1 MIDPDKLLKTL
12 DGGQRAAAQPD
23 DHVWLGASAGTGK
36 TQVLSARVLRL
47 MLAGVSPEAI
57 LCITFTKAGAAEMA
71 HRIHERLAM
80 WVRMADGDLRLDL
93 AALGADWAEPGIL
106 DRARS
111 LFATVIDSP
120 GGAVRVQTIHSFC
133 QTLLASFPLEAKI
146 LPGFR
151 ALEDSEA
158 SALQREVLGQLLGRK
173 NPSPSGEGLGW
184 GLSFDAVLSREIPPP
199 TPPLKGRGEEEALHA
214 AAAMLAQRLGQ
225 DAAIAFLARCASSFT
240 AANAP
245 RLAPRAADLRD
256 ALALPKDAPQDWL
269 TSQLS
274 DGMVAELDVLA
285 IRNCASGWNTQK
297 GTLHSRAV
305 PILSATSQWLDTDQ
319 TDRAHLL
326 DELWMSLATKG
337 KSDWSLRAC
346 FSNEKEL
353 GASQPSAVRLFEIIA
368 QMKATMTAMQVADHL
383 AEAWKLGSRFAEAYA
398 LAKRERGL
406 ADFDDL
412 ITLAGTLLRIGKFGE
427 WVRFKLDQ
435 RIDHILV
442 DEAQDTNLR
451 QWGIIEALAREFFAG
466 LGAKDDRVRT
476 LFAVGDPKQAI
487 FGFQG
492 TDPEAFERAKNLF
505 QLLGEQAD
513 QPVKEVD
520 LVKNYRS
527 TPAVL
532 SVVDT
537 WLAGGGAAAMGLDSD
552 EPPHIPAEF
561 NRDRAGRVELWAPLP
576 VGKALDA
583 NAADEE
589 AGEVDGDD
597 EGGAPRD
604 TSAAASDPASLRL
617 SRAIADEV
625 REWIEHGKDGCPVAP
640 GDILIL
646 VRRRK
651 DVAARIVARLQ
662 SLHVPVA
669 GVDRFSLTQSLAVQ
683 DLLAAMRFAVQP
695 LDDLNLA
702 SLLVS
707 PLFGWSQD
715 ELFGFAHGRQKRAL
729 WEQLRAREAEAPPE
743 TMAALRALLGM
754 GDFTTPF
761 RFLERILSGPL
772 DGRRKLYHRLGRE
785 ARDPIDELL
794 AQALAFERQEAP
806 SLLGFLTHIAASSAE
821 IKRQSEARGDLVR
834 VMTVHGSKG
843 LQAPIVILADATDDP
858 KSRRVSFDLSMGGWE
873 KLPVFAL
880 GKDERHGAIAEA
892 HDAKEAAER
901 EEHWRLLYVAMTRAE
916 ELLVVTGT
924 RKADE
929 LPEGNWHS
937 AVDAVM
943 ADMGAEWQDAGPRW
957 GQKRVHAVAGKARA
971 AKDKARPAAAPVVV
985 PAWAGQAAPEEAR
998 PPRPLAPSALGDD
1011 DVATV
1016 PQGAARAAAVNRG
1029 LLLHALFERL
1039 PPVAP
1044 ALRRAAAL
1052 RWLGMQAADL
1062 DAAAHGAMV
1071 DEVLVVLDD
1080 AAHAALFGPGSLAEV
1095 PLSAVVDG
1103 TVVAGIV
1110 DRLLV
1115 THDAVMVIDYKT
1127 GRQVPDRAEA
1137 VQPAYLRQM
1146 AAYRDALGVIFPGRR
1161 VTAALLY
1168 TAGPRLIA
1176 LDDALLDAHKPGLLA
1191 TKANLPGSTL
1201 EPDAPTP

>member
-12 DGGQRAAAQPD
+12 DGGQRAAAQPH

-158 SALQREVLGQLLGRK
+158 SALQREVLGRLLARADGD
-173 NPSPSGEGLGW
+173 GE
-184 GLSFDAVLSREIPPP
+184 AMRMI
-199 TPPLKGRGEEEALHA
+199 
-214 AAAMLAQRLGQ
+214 AAMLSQRLGQ
-225 DAAIAFLARCASSFT
+225 DAAIAFLAHCASSFT

-245 RLAPRAADLRD
+245 RLAPRAADLRAQLGLPQGDPLTWQAAALVGGAIAD
-256 ALALPKDAPQDWL
+256 ADIAA
-269 TSQLS
+269 
-274 DGMVAELDVLA
+274 VA
-285 IRNCASGWNTQK
+285 ASGRGWGTKTGDGRADIMDDWFRADAHGRGAMLAAVRGCFLTGTGDIRADYTKDK
-297 GTLHSRAV
+297 GGMRSCLAAAERIVA
-305 PILSATSQWLDTDQ
+305 A
-319 TDRAHLL
+319 A
-326 DELWMSLATKG
+326 DELLAT
-337 KSDWSLRAC
+337 A
-346 FSNEKEL
+346 
-353 GASQPSAVRLFEIIA
+353 
-368 QMKATMTAMQVADHL
+368 TAMAVADDL
-383 AEAWKLGSRFAEAYA
+383 AAAWDLGSRFAETYA

-412 ITLAGTLLRIGKFGE
+412 ISIAGHLLSQGDFGD

-435 RIDHILV
+435 RTDHILV
-442 DEAQDTNLR
+442 DEAQDTNAR
-451 QWGIIEALAREFFAG
+451 QWAIVASLAGEFFAG
-466 LGAKDDRVRT
+466 AGAKDDRVRT
-476 LFAVGDPKQAI
+476 MFTVGDRKQAI

-492 TDPEAFERAKNLF
+492 TEPAAFEAARLSFAKRAAEGDRPF
-505 QLLGEQAD
+505 ED
-513 QPVKEVD
+513 VD
-520 LVKNYRS
+520 LDTNYRS
-527 TPAVL
+527 SPAVL
-532 SVVDT
+532 DVVDA
-537 WLAGGGAAAMGLDSD
+537 WIAAGAPALMGLESD
-552 EPPHIPAEF
+552 EPPHTPAEF
-561 NRDRAGRVELWAPLP
+561 NRDRAGRVELWQPLP

-583 NAADEE
+583 DAE
-589 AGEVDGDD
+589 D
-597 EGGAPRD
+597 EGGVEGDEEDAAGPRD

-617 SRAIADEV
+617 SRAIADDV
-625 REWIEHGKDGCPVAP
+625 QDWIANGKDGRAVAP
-640 GDILIL
+640 GDVLIL
-646 VRRRK
+646 VRRRR
-651 DVAARIVARLQ
+651 DLAARIVARLQ

-715 ELFGFAHGRQKRAL
+715 DLFGFAYGRQKRAL
-729 WEQLRAREAEAPPE
+729 WEQLRVREEEAPPE
-743 TMAALRALLGM
+743 TMALLRGLLGM

-806 SLLGFLTHIAASSAE
+806 SLLGFLSHIAASTAE
-821 IKRQSEARGDLVR
+821 IKRQSEARSDVVR

-858 KSRRVSFDLSMGGWE
+858 RPRRVSFGLSMAEWD
-873 KLPVFAL
+873 KLPVFPL
-880 GKDERHGAIAEA
+880 GKDERHGAIADA
-892 HDAKEAAER
+892 HDAKERAER

-916 ELLVVTGT
+916 ELLIVTGT
-924 RKADE
+924 RKSDE
-929 LPEGNWHS
+929 LPADNWHS

-957 GQKRVHAVAGKARA
+957 GQKRVHAVQGKART
-971 AKDKARPAAAPVVV
+971 AKDKARSVGAPVLV
-985 PAWAGQAAPEEAR
+985 PAWVRQPAPEEAR

-1011 DVATV
+1011 DVAAV
-1016 PQGAARAAAVNRG
+1016 PQGAMRAAAVNRG

-1044 ALRRAAAL
+1044 ENRRAVAL
-1052 RWLGMQAADL
+1052 RWLAVQAADL
-1062 DAAAHGAMV
+1062 DVAARAAMV
-1071 DEVLVVLDD
+1071 DEALGVLNDR
-1080 AAHAALFGPGSLAEV
+1080 AHSALFGPGSLAEV

-1115 THDAVMVIDYKT
+1115 TADAVTVIDYKT
-1127 GRQVPDRAEA
+1127 GRHVPDSAAA
-1137 VQPAYLRQM
+1137 VQPSYLRQM
-1146 AAYRDALGVIFPGRR
+1146 AAYRGALAAIFPGRR
-1161 VTAALLY
+1161 IDAALLY
-1168 TAGPRLIA
+1168 TAGPRLIG
-1176 LDDALLDAHKPGLLA
+1176 LGDALLDAHKPGLAA
-1191 TKANLPGSTL
+1191 TKANLGG
-1201 EPDAPTP
+1201 

>member
-1 MIDPDKLLKTL
+1 MTDPDKLLKTL
-12 DGGQRAAAQPD
+12 DGGQRAAAQPH

-158 SALQREVLGQLLGRK
+158 SALQREVLGQLLARI
-173 NPSPSGEGLGW
+173 
-184 GLSFDAVLSREIPPP
+184 DADGDAMRTI
-199 TPPLKGRGEEEALHA
+199 
-214 AAAMLAQRLGQ
+214 AAMLSQRLGQ

-245 RLAPRAADLRD
+245 RLAPRAADLRAQLGLPQGDPLTWQAAALGGGAIAD
-256 ALALPKDAPQDWL
+256 ADIAA
-269 TSQLS
+269 
-274 DGMVAELDVLA
+274 VA
-285 IRNCASGWNTQK
+285 ASGRGWATKTGDGRADIMDDWFRADAHGRAAMLAAVRGCFLTGTGDMRADYTKDK
-297 GTLHSRAV
+297 GGMRSCLGAAERIVA
-305 PILSATSQWLDTDQ
+305 A
-319 TDRAHLL
+319 A
-326 DELWMSLATKG
+326 DELLAT
-337 KSDWSLRAC
+337 A
-346 FSNEKEL
+346 
-353 GASQPSAVRLFEIIA
+353 
-368 QMKATMTAMQVADHL
+368 TAMAVADDL
-383 AEAWKLGSRFAEAYA
+383 AAAWDLGSRFAETYA

-412 ITLAGTLLRIGKFGE
+412 ISIAGHLLAQGDFGD

-435 RIDHILV
+435 RTDHILV
-442 DEAQDTNLR
+442 DEAQDTNAR
-451 QWGIIEALAREFFAG
+451 QWAIVASLAGEFFAG

-476 LFAVGDPKQAI
+476 MFTVGDRKQAI

-492 TDPEAFERAKNLF
+492 TEPAAFEAARLSFAKRAAEGGRPF
-505 QLLGEQAD
+505 ED
-513 QPVKEVD
+513 VD
-520 LVKNYRS
+520 LDTNYRS
-527 TPAVL
+527 SPAVL
-532 SVVDT
+532 DVVDA
-537 WLAGGGAAAMGLDSD
+537 WIAAGAPELMGLESD

-561 NRDRAGRVELWAPLP
+561 NRDRAGRVELWSPLP

-583 NAADEE
+583 DAEDEGAAEGDEE
-589 AGEVDGDD
+589 DAAG
-597 EGGAPRD
+597 PRD

-625 REWIEHGKDGCPVAP
+625 QDWLLHGKDGRAVAP

-646 VRRRK
+646 VRRRR
-651 DVAARIVARLQ
+651 DLAARIVARLQ

-669 GVDRFSLTQSLAVQ
+669 GVDRFSLMQSLAVQ

-702 SLLVS
+702 SLLAS

-715 ELFGFAHGRQKRAL
+715 DLFRFAHGRQKRAL

-794 AQALAFERQEAP
+794 AQALAFERQKAP
-806 SLLGFLTHIAASSAE
+806 SLLGFLAHIAASTAE
-821 IKRQSEARGDLVR
+821 IKRQSEARSDVVR

-858 KSRRVSFDLSMGGWE
+858 KPRRVSFGLSMGNWE
-873 KLPVFAL
+873 KLPVFPL
-880 GKDERHGAIAEA
+880 GKDERHGAIAAA

-916 ELLVVTGT
+916 ELLIVTGT
-924 RKADE
+924 RKSDE

-943 ADMGAEWQDAGPRW
+943 ADMGAAWQDAGPRW
-957 GQKRVHAVAGKARA
+957 GRKRVHAVQGKARA
-971 AKDKARPAAAPVVV
+971 AKEKARSVVAPAVV
-985 PAWAGQAAPEEAR
+985 PDWARQPAPEEAR

-1011 DVATV
+1011 DVAAV

-1044 ALRRAAAL
+1044 EMRRSAAT
-1052 RWLGMQAADL
+1052 RWLGVQAADL
-1062 DAAAHGAMV
+1062 DAAVRGAMV
-1071 DEVLVVLDD
+1071 DEVLGVLGDP
-1080 AAHAALFGPGSLAEV
+1080 AHAALFGPGSLAEV

-1103 TVVAGIV
+1103 AVVAGIV

-1115 THDAVMVIDYKT
+1115 TADVVTVIDYKT
-1127 GRQVPDRAEA
+1127 GRHVPDSAAA

-1146 AAYRDALGVIFPGRR
+1146 AAYRGALAAIFPGRR
-1161 VTAALLY
+1161 IDAALLY
-1168 TAGPRLIA
+1168 TAGPRLIR
-1176 LDDALLDAHKPGLLA
+1176 LDDALLDAHKPGLAA
-1191 TKANLPGSTL
+1191 TKANLGG
-1201 EPDAPTP
+1201 

>member
-93 AALGADWAEPGIL
+93 AALGADWAELGIL

-158 SALQREVLGQLLGRK
+158 SALQREVLGQLLARA
-173 NPSPSGEGLGW
+173 
-184 GLSFDAVLSREIPPP
+184 DADGDAMRTI
-199 TPPLKGRGEEEALHA
+199 
-214 AAAMLAQRLGQ
+214 AAMLSQRLGQ

-240 AANAP
+240 AVDAP
-245 RLAPRAADLRD
+245 RIAPRAADLRAQLGLPQGD
-256 ALALPKDAPQDWL
+256 PLTWQAAALAGGAIADADIA
-269 TSQLS
+269 S
-274 DGMVAELDVLA
+274 VA
-285 IRNCASGWNTQK
+285 ASGRGWGTKTGDGRADIMDDWFRADTHGRAAMLTAVRGCFLTGTGDMRADYTKDK
-297 GTLHSRAV
+297 GGMRSCLAAAERIVA
-305 PILSATSQWLDTDQ
+305 A
-319 TDRAHLL
+319 A
-326 DELWMSLATKG
+326 DELLAT
-337 KSDWSLRAC
+337 A
-346 FSNEKEL
+346 
-353 GASQPSAVRLFEIIA
+353 
-368 QMKATMTAMQVADHL
+368 TAMAVADDL
-383 AEAWKLGSRFAEAYA
+383 ASAWDLGSRFAEAYA
-398 LAKRERGL
+398 LAKRERGF

-412 ITLAGTLLRIGKFGE
+412 ISIAGHLLAQGDFGD

-435 RIDHILV
+435 RTDHILV
-442 DEAQDTNLR
+442 DEAQDTNAR
-451 QWGIIEALAREFFAG
+451 QWAIVASLAGEFFAG
-466 LGAKDDRVRT
+466 VGAKDERVRT
-476 LFAVGDPKQAI
+476 MFTVGDRKQAI

-492 TDPEAFERAKNLF
+492 TEPAAFEAARLSFARRATEGGRPF
-505 QLLGEQAD
+505 ED
-513 QPVKEVD
+513 VD
-520 LVKNYRS
+520 LDTNYRS
-527 TPAVL
+527 SPAVL
-532 SVVDT
+532 DVVDA
-537 WLAGGGAAAMGLDSD
+537 WIAAGAPALMGLESD

-561 NRDRAGRVELWAPLP
+561 NRDRAGRVELWQPLP

-583 NAADEE
+583 DAEE
-589 AGEVDGDD
+589 ESGAEGDDGDD
-597 EGGAPRD
+597 GAGPRD
-604 TSAAASDPASLRL
+604 TAAAASDPASLRL

-625 REWIEHGKDGCPVAP
+625 QDWLLHGKDGRAVAP

-646 VRRRK
+646 VCRRR
-651 DVAARIVARLQ
+651 DLAARIVARLQ

-695 LDDLNLA
+695 LDDLNFA

-715 ELFGFAHGRQKRAL
+715 DLFGFAHGRQKRAL
-729 WEQLRAREAEAPPE
+729 WEQLRTREEEVPPE
-743 TMAALRALLGM
+743 TMAGLRSLLGM

-806 SLLGFLTHIAASSAE
+806 SLLGFLTHIAASAAE
-821 IKRQSEARGDLVR
+821 IKRQSEARGDVVR

-858 KSRRVSFDLSMGGWE
+858 KSRRVSFDLSMGGWD
-873 KLPVFAL
+873 KLPVFPL
-880 GKDERHGAIAEA
+880 GKDERYGAIAEA
-892 HDAKEAAER
+892 HDAKERAER

-916 ELLVVTGT
+916 DLLIVAGT

-943 ADMGAEWQDAGPRW
+943 ESMGADWQDAGPRW
-957 GQKRVHAVAGKARA
+957 GRKRVHAVHAKKWVRP
-971 AKDKARPAAAPVVV
+971 AKDKARPAVPVVV
-985 PAWAGQAAPEEAR
+985 APMWATRPAPEEAR
-998 PPRPLAPSALGDD
+998 PPRPLAPSALGED
-1011 DVATV
+1011 DVASP
-1016 PQGAARAAAVNRG
+1016 PQGGERAAAVTRG

-1044 ALRRAAAL
+1044 PRRRAAAMH
-1052 RWLGMQAADL
+1052 WLAVQASAL
-1062 DAAAHGAMV
+1062 DESARAAMV
-1071 DEVLVVLDD
+1071 DEVLAVLDD
-1080 AAHAALFGPGSLAEV
+1080 PAHAPLFGPGSLAEV

-1103 TVVAGIV
+1103 AVVAGIV

-1115 THDAVMVIDYKT
+1115 TDDAVTVIDYKT
-1127 GRQVPDRAEA
+1127 GRHVPANAAD
-1137 VQPAYLRQM
+1137 VQTAYLRQM
-1146 AAYRDALGVIFPGRR
+1146 AAYRDALRVIFPGRR
-1161 VTAALLY
+1161 VAAALLY
-1168 TAGPRLIA
+1168 TAAPRLIA
-1176 LDDALLDAHKPGLLA
+1176 LGDALLDAHKPDLAA
-1191 TKANLPGSTL
+1191 TKANLPGSAL

>member
-1 MIDPDKLLKTL
+1 MINPDKLLKTL

-93 AALGADWAEPGIL
+93 AALGADWAESGIL

-120 GGAVRVQTIHSFC
+120 GGAVRVQTIHAFC

-158 SALQREVLGQLLGRK
+158 SALQREVLGQLLARA
-173 NPSPSGEGLGW
+173 
-184 GLSFDAVLSREIPPP
+184 DADGDAMRTI
-199 TPPLKGRGEEEALHA
+199 
-214 AAAMLAQRLGQ
+214 AAMLSQRLGQ

-245 RLAPRAADLRD
+245 RLAPRAADLRAQLGLPQGDPLSWQAAALGGGAIAD
-256 ALALPKDAPQDWL
+256 ADIAA
-269 TSQLS
+269 
-274 DGMVAELDVLA
+274 VA
-285 IRNCASGWNTQK
+285 ASGRGWGTKTGDGRADIMDDWFRADAHGRAAMLAAVRGCFLTGTGDMRADYTKDK
-297 GTLHSRAV
+297 GGMRSCLAAAERIVA
-305 PILSATSQWLDTDQ
+305 A
-319 TDRAHLL
+319 AG
-326 DELWMSLATKG
+326 ELLAT
-337 KSDWSLRAC
+337 A
-346 FSNEKEL
+346 
-353 GASQPSAVRLFEIIA
+353 
-368 QMKATMTAMQVADHL
+368 TAMAVADDL
-383 AEAWKLGSRFAEAYA
+383 AAAWDLGSRFAEAYA

-412 ITLAGTLLRIGKFGE
+412 ISIAGHLLGQGDFGD

-435 RIDHILV
+435 RTDHILV
-442 DEAQDTNLR
+442 DEAQDTNTR
-451 QWGIIEALAREFFAG
+451 QWEIVASLAGEFFAG
-466 LGAKDDRVRT
+466 AGARDDRIRT
-476 LFAVGDPKQAI
+476 MFTVGDRKQAI

-492 TDPEAFERAKNLF
+492 TEPAAFEAARLGFAKRAVEGGKPF
-505 QLLGEQAD
+505 ED
-513 QPVKEVD
+513 VD
-520 LVKNYRS
+520 LVTNYRS
-527 TPAVL
+527 SPAVL
-532 SVVDT
+532 DVVDA
-537 WLAGGGAAAMGLDSD
+537 WIAAGATELMGLESD

-583 NAADEE
+583 DAEE
-589 AGEVDGDD
+589 DGGSDADGDD

-604 TSAAASDPASLRL
+604 ASAAASDPASLRL

-625 REWIEHGKDGCPVAP
+625 REWIEHGKDGRPVAP

-669 GVDRFSLTQSLAVQ
+669 GVDRFSLTGSLAVQ

-702 SLLVS
+702 GLLVS
-707 PLFGWSQD
+707 PLFGWSQA
-715 ELFGFAHGRQKRAL
+715 ELFAFAHGRRKRAL
-729 WEQLRAREAEAPPE
+729 WEQLRAREEEAPPA
-743 TMAALRALLGM
+743 TMAALRGLLGM

-806 SLLGFLTHIAASSAE
+806 SLLGFLSHIAASSAE
-821 IKRQSEARGDLVR
+821 IKRQSEARSNVVR

-858 KSRRVSFDLSMGGWE
+858 KPKRVSFGLSMGNWD
-873 KLPVFAL
+873 KLPVFPL
-880 GKDERHGAIAEA
+880 GKDERHGAIAAA

-937 AVDAVM
+937 AVDAVL

-957 GQKRVHAVAGKARA
+957 GQKRVHAVAGKART
-971 AKDKARPAAAPVVV
+971 AKAKARAAAPPVVV
-985 PAWAGQAAPEEAR
+985 PDWARQAAPEEAR
-998 PPRPLAPSALGDD
+998 PPRPLAPSALGAD
-1011 DVATV
+1011 DVAAV

-1044 ALRRAAAL
+1044 ERRRAAAR
-1052 RWLGMQAADL
+1052 RWLGVQAADL
-1062 DAAAHGAMV
+1062 DEIAREAMV
-1071 DEVLVVLDD
+1071 DEVLAVLNDP
-1080 AAHAALFGPGSLAEV
+1080 AHAALFGPGSLAEV

-1103 TVVAGIV
+1103 AVIAGIV

-1115 THDAVMVIDYKT
+1115 TDEAVTVIDYKT
-1127 GRQVPDRAEA
+1127 GRYVPARASD

-1146 AAYRDALGVIFPGRR
+1146 AAYRDALRVIFPGRR
-1161 VTAALLY
+1161 VAAALLY
-1168 TAGPRLIA
+1168 TAAPRLID
-1176 LDDALLDAHKPGLLA
+1176 LDDVLLDAHKPGLAA

>member
-1 MIDPDKLLKTL
+1 MIDPAKLLKTL
-12 DGGQRAAAQPD
+12 DGGQRAAAQPH

-47 MLAGVSPEAI
+47 MLVGVSPEAI

-80 WVRMADGDLRLDL
+80 WVQMADGDLRLDL

-151 ALEDSEA
+151 TLEDSEA
-158 SALQREVLGQLLGRK
+158 SALQREVLGRLLARADGDGDAMRTIA
-173 NPSPSGEGLGW
+173 SM
-184 GLSFDAVLSREIPPP
+184 LS
-199 TPPLKGRGEEEALHA
+199 
-214 AAAMLAQRLGQ
+214 QRLGQ
-225 DAAIAFLARCASSFT
+225 DAAITFLARCASSFT
-240 AANAP
+240 AANAT
-245 RLAPRAADLRD
+245 RRAPRAADLRLQLGLPQGDPLDWQAAALGGGAIAD
-256 ALALPKDAPQDWL
+256 ADIAA
-269 TSQLS
+269 
-274 DGMVAELDVLA
+274 VA
-285 IRNCASGWNTQK
+285 ASGRGWGTKTGDGRADIMDDWFRANTHGRAAMLAAVLGCFLTGTGEMRTHYTQDK
-297 GTLHSRAV
+297 GAMRSCLAAAERIVA
-305 PILSATSQWLDTDQ
+305 A
-319 TDRAHLL
+319 A
-326 DELWMSLATKG
+326 DELLAT
-337 KSDWSLRAC
+337 A
-346 FSNEKEL
+346 
-353 GASQPSAVRLFEIIA
+353 
-368 QMKATMTAMQVADHL
+368 TAMAVADDL
-383 AEAWKLGSRFAEAYA
+383 AAAWDLGSRFAEAYA

-412 ITLAGTLLRIGKFGE
+412 ISIAGHLLSQGSFGD

-435 RIDHILV
+435 RTDHILV
-442 DEAQDTNLR
+442 DEAQDTNAR
-451 QWGIIEALAREFFAG
+451 QWAIVASLAGEFFAG
-466 LGAKDDRVRT
+466 VGAKDDRVRT
-476 LFAVGDPKQAI
+476 MFTVGDRKQAI

-492 TDPEAFERAKNLF
+492 TEPAAFEAARLSFAKRAAEGDRPF
-505 QLLGEQAD
+505 ED
-513 QPVKEVD
+513 VD
-520 LVKNYRS
+520 LDTNYRS
-527 TPAVL
+527 SPAVL
-532 SVVDT
+532 DVVDA
-537 WLAGGGAAAMGLDSD
+537 WIKAGAPALMGLESD

-561 NRDRAGRVELWAPLP
+561 NRDRAGRVELWEPLP

-583 NAADEE
+583 D
-589 AGEVDGDD
+589 VDD
-597 EGGAPRD
+597 EAAAESDDGEEGVEPRD
-604 TSAAASDPASLRL
+604 TLIAASDPASLRL

-625 REWIEHGKDGCPVAP
+625 QDWLLNGKDGRMVAP

-646 VRRRK
+646 VRRRR
-651 DVAARIVARLQ
+651 DLAARIVARLQ

-715 ELFGFAHGRQKRAL
+715 DLFRFAHGRQKRAL
-729 WEQLRAREAEAPPE
+729 WEQLRAHEEEAPPE
-743 TMAALRALLGM
+743 TMAALRGLLGM
-754 GDFTTPF
+754 ADFTPPF

-772 DGRRKLYHRLGRE
+772 EGRRKLYYRLGRE

-806 SLLGFLTHIAASSAE
+806 SLLGFLSHIAASTAE
-821 IKRQSEARGDLVR
+821 IKRQSEARSDVVR

-858 KSRRVSFDLSMGGWE
+858 RPRRVSFGISMAAWD
-873 KLPVFAL
+873 KLPVFPL
-880 GKDERHGAIAEA
+880 GKDERHGAIADA
-892 HDAKEAAER
+892 HDEKERAER

-916 ELLVVTGT
+916 ELLIVAGT
-924 RKADE
+924 RKSDE

-943 ADMGAEWQDAGPRW
+943 KGMGADWQDAGPRW
-957 GQKRVHAVAGKARA
+957 GQKRVHAVQGKARA
-971 AKDKARPAAAPVVV
+971 AKDKPLPVVAPVVV
-985 PAWAGQAAPEEAR
+985 PNWARQPAPEEAR
-998 PPRPLAPSALGDD
+998 PPRPLAPSALGED
-1011 DVATV
+1011 DVAAV

-1044 ALRRAAAL
+1044 ELRRAAAL
-1052 RWLGMQAADL
+1052 RWLGVQAADL
-1062 DAAAHGAMV
+1062 DAASHAAMV
-1071 DEVLVVLDD
+1071 EEVLSVLDD
-1080 AAHAALFGPGSLAEV
+1080 PAHAALFGPGSLAEV

-1103 TVVAGIV
+1103 VVVAGIV

-1115 THDAVMVIDYKT
+1115 TADAVTVIDYKT
-1127 GRQVPDRAEA
+1127 GRHVPVSAAA

-1146 AAYRDALGVIFPGRR
+1146 AAYRGALTAIFPGRR
-1161 VTAALLY
+1161 IESALLY
-1168 TAGPRLIA
+1168 TAGPRLIT
-1176 LDDALLDAHKPGLLA
+1176 LEDVLLDVHKPGLAA
-1191 TKANLPGSTL
+1191 TKANLGG
-1201 EPDAPTP
+1201 